1 MVMIPVTTGMTPKR
15 AVAICRPRLFM
26 SLPPFYRPTEFPV
39 DVFEADLFA
48 VDVFAVD
55 VEQIMT

>member
-26 SLPPFYRPTEFPV
+26 SLPPFYRPNGFAV
-39 DVFEADLFA
+39 DLFA
-48 VDVFAVD
+48 VDLVAVD
-55 VEQIMT
+55 LAEIMT